1 MRDRSKEEI
10 EGILQAFPDVY
21 EAQTGTAL
29 TVERLKEVI
38 LAKIIQAEQKIIEQ
52 RFNDFNP
59 VGLRM
64 VLKMIQE
71 YEEPTEKTEP
81 KKRGRPKK

>member
-1 MRDRSKEEI
+1 MRERSKEEI

-38 LAKIIQAEQKIIEQ
+38 LTKIIQQEQKIIEQ

-71 YEEPTEKTEP
+71 YEEPNEKIEP